1 MDLTSYFDSSN
12 FMPHGMCYLWRPDIL
27 WTSVISDVV
36 TALAYF
42 SITLA
47 VIVFVNK
54 RKDLP
59 YPWFF
64 VLAGSVIFLACG
76 FSHLINAIVIWEPIY
91 GVSSIVKAITAV
103 TSLATGIVIWFVLPI
118 FLSLPSPSMLEKKNF
133 ALTESLEQLN
143 VAQNHLV
150 ESKKMASLGNLVA
163 GVAHEINTPIG
174 TAITAVSHLFDTTNT
189 LKNDI
194 SQNNLTK
201 TQLTKFIEDLEN
213 STALISSNLSRSAD
227 LVNSFKQV
235 AVDQSDK
242 HLRFYKVKKYIDEIL
257 MTINPLIKNTHYTIN
272 LECDDAIEVWGDPS
286 DLAQII
292 TNFVMNS
299 LKHGFENTEQ
309 GNINIEV
316 TYGNCGVLLNYKD
329 SGHGISSEHL
339 DKLYEPFFT
348 TKRGSGNSG
357 LGMHIVYNLVTQSL
371 KGTIEC
377 FSEINKGTQFI
388 IKFPSDIRA

>member
-1 MDLTSYFDSSN
+1 
-12 FMPHGMCYLWRPDIL
+12 MPHGMCYLWRPDIL

-47 VIVFVNK
+47 VIMFVKK
-54 RKDLP
+54 RQDLP

-76 FSHLINAIVIWEPIY
+76 LSHLVNAIVIWEPIY
-91 GVSSIVKAITAV
+91 GVSAIIKAITAV

-118 FLSLPSPSMLEKKNF
+118 FLSLPSPSMLEKKNI
-133 ALTESLEQLN
+133 ALSDSLKRLN
-143 VAQNHLV
+143 LAQNHLV
-150 ESKKMASLGNLVA
+150 ETKKMASLGNLVA

-174 TAITAVSHLFDTTNT
+174 VSITAASHLFDSTEK
-189 LKNDI
+189 LKSDI
-194 SQNNLTK
+194 SKGNLTK
-201 TQLTKFIEDLEN
+201 THLTKFIEDIDN
-213 STALISSNLSRSAD
+213 STELICNNLNRSAE
-227 LVNSFKQV
+227 LVNSFKRV

-242 HLRFYKVKKYIDEIL
+242 HLRSYNVKNYIDEIL
-257 MTINPLIKNTHYTIN
+257 MNINPIIKKTRYEIN
-272 LECDDAIEVWGDPS
+272 LKCDDDIEVWGDPS

-292 TNFVMNS
+292 TNFIMNS
-299 LKHGFENTEQ
+299 LKHGFEHTDQ
-309 GNINIEV
+309 GTINIAV
-316 TYGNCGVLLNYKD
+316 IYDANGILLNYKD

-348 TKRGSGNSG
+348 TKRGGGNSG

-371 KGTIEC
+371 KGSIEC
-377 FSEINKGTQFI
+377 FSEINKGTEFI
-388 IKFPSDIRA
+388 IKFPSDIRV

>member
-1 MDLTSYFDSSN
+1 MDLSSYFDSSN

-36 TALAYF
+36 TAFAYF

-47 VIVFVNK
+47 VITFVKK
-54 RKDLP
+54 RHDLP

-76 FSHLINAIVIWEPIY
+76 FSHLISAIVIWEPIY
-91 GVSSIVKAITAV
+91 GVSSIAKAITAV

-118 FLSLPSPSMLEKKNF
+118 FLSLPSPSMLEKKNL

-174 TAITAVSHLFDTTNT
+174 VSITAASHLFDSTEK
-189 LKNDI
+189 LKSDI
-194 SQNNLTK
+194 SKGNLTK
-201 TQLTKFIEDLEN
+201 THLTKFIEDIDN
-213 STALISSNLSRSAD
+213 STELICNNLNRSAE
-227 LVNSFKQV
+227 LINSFKRI

-242 HLRFYKVKKYIDEIL
+242 HLRYYNVKNYIDEVL
-257 MTINPLIKNTHYTIN
+257 MNINPIIKKTSYEIN
-272 LECDDAIEVWGDPS
+272 LKCDDDIEIWGDPS

-292 TNFVMNS
+292 TNFIMNS
-299 LKHGFENTEQ
+299 LKHGFEHTDQ
-309 GNINIEV
+309 GTINISV
-316 TYGNCGVLLNYKD
+316 IYDDNGVLLNYKD

-348 TKRGSGNSG
+348 TKRGGGNSG

-371 KGTIEC
+371 KGSIEC

-388 IKFPSDIRA
+388 IKFPSDIRG